1 VSAVDAQRREILAQV
16 AEVVRDVIGEEWA
29 HEVSIELETTFA
41 DLELESIEIVAL
53 GEQLQ
58 ERYAS
63 VDFAGW
69 LGGMDLDEIIGLTVG
84 RLVDYIAECQ

>member
-1 VSAVDAQRREILAQV
+1 MSTVDAQRQEILRQV
-16 AEVVRDVIGEEWA
+16 AEVIRDVIGEEWA
-29 HEVSIELETTFA
+29 HEVRIELETTFA

-58 ERYAS
+58 ERYDS

-69 LGGMDLDEIIGLTVG
+69 LAGMDLDEIIGLTVG
-84 RLVDYIAECQ
+84 RLVDYVAGCR